1 MEEGEGGRRE
11 EDCLLQAVD
20 RQELSNATM
29 DAPHEGRRRNGGP
42 DLRGRRCLIVDS
54 LVFSDAEDV
63 IPLRVVRIQEET
75 LPHLFEQWLQ
85 VQRLLGIRLTVLIVE
100 VVGQVLLRHKER
112 IPDAVDVLLSEIKV
126 VVDPVRLPFLNA
138 LRHEGRRER
147 HAIGQV
153 VHVERLAIDR
163 GGVGVKLGLVHLEAV
178 HAVAGRRRRGHSL
191 VEKPIG
197 ISVAVPEVLI
207 IVVLVASSL
216 LRHQRRRHS
225 ARTRLPKPPRASRRP
240 SKRLDHVGDKEE
252 KQQRQLRPSLPCH
265 VFRLGETLRELR

>member
-126 VVDPVRLPFLNA
+126 VVDPEKHRPSGARQHFSPRCFPPSYPFPRL
-138 LRHEGRRER
+138 
-147 HAIGQV
+147 
-153 VHVERLAIDR
+153 
-163 GGVGVKLGLVHLEAV
+163 
-178 HAVAGRRRRGHSL
+178 S
-191 VEKPIG
+191 
-197 ISVAVPEVLI
+197 
-207 IVVLVASSL
+207 
-216 LRHQRRRHS
+216 
-225 ARTRLPKPPRASRRP
+225 PPRPPAGPNKAKTQS
-240 SKRLDHVGDKEE
+240 G
-252 KQQRQLRPSLPCH
+252 
-265 VFRLGETLRELR
+265 